1 MKANQKHRD
10 IKKNPNAFSFLV
22 PFTMSIVVSVALL
35 VVGAYVV
42 GEITDTLEG
51 TFPSA
56 TGDRS
61 DNQNRTINVLGN
73 ITDGFADVV
82 DIEIVVMIIV
92 GLSMAIFAI
101 IGIGTRRTI

>member
-1 MKANQKHRD
+1 MKANQKHRNL
-10 IKKNPNAFSFLV
+10 KGNQGGFSFLV
-22 PFTMSIVVSVALL
+22 PFTMAIVVSVSLL

-42 GEITDTLEG
+42 GEIADTLES
-51 TFPSA
+51 TFPAAASQ
-56 TGDRS
+56 S
-61 DNQNRTINVLGN
+61 DNQKRTVNLLGN
-73 ITDGFADVV
+73 ITDGFSDVV

>member
-10 IKKNPNAFSFLV
+10 FNKNPDAFTFLI
-22 PFTMSIVVSVALL
+22 PFTMAIVVTISLL

-42 GEITDTLEG
+42 GEISDALENSFPDAADRTDQ
-51 TFPSA
+51 
-56 TGDRS
+56 
-61 DNQNRTINVLGN
+61 NNRTLNIMGN